1 MNMHQPV
8 YLTPEGV
15 EDLRRE
21 LDHLVTVKRPAL
33 ADRLHRAIQQ
43 GDLSENAD
51 YIAAKE
57 EQGFLEGRIQQIE
70 MMLRNAVMIEENGPG
85 DQVALG
91 SHVTVIEEG
100 EEEAETFRIVGPA
113 EADPA
118 GGKVSNE
125 SPLGQALMGHR
136 VDDIVTVAAPRGE
149 IVFRITAIR

>member
-15 EDLRRE
+15 ENLRRE
-21 LDHLVTVKRPAL
+21 LDHMVNVKRPAL

-70 MMLRNAVMIEENGPG
+70 MMLRSAVMIEENCPG
-85 DQVALG
+85 DEVVLG

-100 EEEAETFRIVGPA
+100 AEEAETFRIVGPA
-113 EADPA
+113 EANPA

-125 SPLGQALMGHR
+125 SPLGRALMGHR
-136 VDDIVTVAAPRGE
+136 VDDIVTVEAPRGE
-149 IVFRITAIR
+149 IVFRITAIQ